1 MEAQKIGI
9 ASAAAYKARTM
20 AIARGEMVPTPDAP
34 KLWFTSEES
43 AARLGSDVA
52 NQSQQRTNGN
62 AAR

>member
-1 MEAQKIGI
+1 MEVPKIGV

-20 AIARGEMVPTPDAP
+20 AIARGGLVPALGAP

-43 AARLGSDVA
+43 AARLGSDA
-52 NQSQQRTNGN
+52 AYQSAHRTNGN